1 MSASSTETARP
12 LSVHAAT
19 PLRRPLA
26 FKIWFYWTVAAK
38 ITGTVLFL
46 RGHHTLAPFVFF
58 SGAPWLLWQFLVP
71 TSHGFGPAI
80 RRFRTDRL
88 EIWLTI
94 DDGPDPATTP
104 RVLDLLD
111 QHRARA
117 TFFLIGEN
125 AARHPA
131 LVVEILRRGHTLGN
145 HTHTHPHGTY
155 WGALPSATGAQM
167 DNCDAAI
174 RAVGAPSP
182 RWFRPPVGLK
192 SLSLHPQLAKRGL
205 ELVLWSARGYDTQ
218 TRDPDAAVRRI
229 RHSLTPGAI
238 ILAHE
243 SGPPGSPR
251 VEVIARLLAR
261 LTADGYR
268 CVIPSAESLERT

>member
-1 MSASSTETARP
+1 VPISASAFPNAYT
-12 LSVHAAT
+12 
-19 PLRRPLA
+19 LRRPLA
-26 FKIWFYWTVAAK
+26 FRIWFIWTLVAK
-38 ITGTVLFL
+38 ITGTLIFL
-46 RGHHTLAPFVFF
+46 RGHHTFAPIVFF
-58 SGAPWLLWQFLVP
+58 SSAPWLLWQFLIP

-80 RRFRTDRL
+80 RRFHTARR
-88 EIWLTI
+88 EVWLTI

-111 QHRARA
+111 EHRAAA
-117 TFFLIGEN
+117 TFFLIGEK

-131 LVVEILRRGHTLGN
+131 LVAEIIRRGHTLGN
-145 HTHTHPHGTY
+145 HTHTHPHSTY
-155 WGALPSATGAQM
+155 WSALPSGTGAEM

-174 RAVGAPSP
+174 LAAGAPSP

-192 SLSLHPQLAKRGL
+192 SLSLHPQLARRGL

-218 TRDPDAAVRRI
+218 TRDPDAAVQRI
-229 RHSLTPGAI
+229 RRSLTPGAI

-251 VEVIARLLAR
+251 VEVIARLLIR
-261 LTADGYR
+261 LSQDGYR
-268 CVIPSAESLERT
+268 CVIPSPDQLIRN